1 MRSRILLLSLAAL
14 GLAGAPASAQDAT
27 VIGKDTILPGTGPG
41 TSTDG
46 KGVGRLMEAASAED
60 AAKRQGLR
68 PVSFLTTKMIGVT
81 VRNAAG
87 DSVGKIEDLLIT
99 DGGTLRAVVIDV
111 GGFLGLG
118 SKLIAVEPGALV
130 LRPGGDRFSA
140 VLNMG
145 KDAVAAAQ
153 PFDPA
158 KVIPAPR

>member
-1 MRSRILLLSLAAL
+1 MRSRNLLLPLAAL
-14 GLAGAPASAQDAT
+14 ALAGTPAAAQDAT
-27 VIGKDTILPGTGPG
+27 VIGKDTVLPGTGPG

-46 KGVGRLMEAASAED
+46 KGVGRLMEAESAED
-60 AAKRQGLR
+60 AAKRRGLK
-68 PVSFLTTKMIGVT
+68 PAVFLSTKMIGVA

-99 DGGTLRAVVIDV
+99 DGGLLRAVVIDV

-130 LRPGGDRFSA
+130 LRPGGDRYAA
-140 VLNMG
+140 VLNMS
-145 KDAVAAAQ
+145 KDTVAAAQ

>member
-1 MRSRILLLSLAAL
+1 MKSRILLLSLAAL
-14 GLAGAPASAQDAT
+14 SLAGTAAAAQDAN
-27 VIGKDTILPGTGPG
+27 VIGKDTVLPGTGPG
-41 TSTDG
+41 TATDG
-46 KGVGRLMEAASAED
+46 TGVGRLMEAASAED
-60 AAKRQGLR
+60 AAKRQGLK
-68 PVSFLTTKMIGVT
+68 PVAFLTTKMIGVT

-87 DSVGKIEDLLIT
+87 DSVGKIDDLLIT
-99 DGGTLRAVVIDV
+99 DGGMLRAVVIDV

-140 VLNMG
+140 VLNMS
-145 KDAVAAAQ
+145 KDTVAAAK